1 LLPPPA
7 QTDPRPRRGVF
18 ARILAT
24 VLGASALALAAAG
37 CEYFTS
43 ERLAGLK
50 PGGAKDAAEAPGP
63 DPLAPASPGP
73 AASPDPATGEPFR
86 LTAAEVVAMLE
97 RVIRGNERELDDL
110 TPRLE
115 EQEELD
121 EARDVFQHLDDLKQ
135 SLDRERKKAQAAGE
149 PSRLEEID
157 RQAKALQAPWDL
169 ARGRLNLDLRAR
181 MLMLERIEILRTV
194 LAHDR
199 RRLAAVLTTGD
210 LAQFLDDD
218 RTPEPPP
225 APDQAV
231 PTPPIAQAAEAVA
244 ETKKPDDAPKA
255 VQIPI
260 IPGQPL
266 VPKEV
271 KAEEPAKKDAV
282 APAAEAA
289 KADAAKA
296 EASAPA
302 AAPGADAE
310 KKPTAPPSKELIS
323 AKKDLAARSTAV
335 QKLQERTMTL
345 DARMQSLARSLEIV
359 RELVEVS
366 RQSVQNATQT
376 RDYLQD
382 ELADGKPSAA
392 VQAWT
397 HDGGDALGSMDRRI
411 RAATEDEKRLRSRFE
426 EMVEERALVVDALQ
440 KTSLRAQSAQAGLE
454 QTQEKVEALQSPLS
468 SHNIRAWLWM
478 HGPSIVA
485 TLVVMSILYLLV
497 SRYAHK
503 IVEIFA
509 SRGLRGSK
517 AERDNRMDTLVS
529 VLQNTG
535 SVVVL
540 IGGGSTLLSQVGI
553 PITPLLGGAAVAGVA
568 VAFGAQNLI
577 KDFFYG
583 FMILLENQYKLK
595 DVVKIGDHS
604 GQVEQITLRMTAL
617 RDGDGGLHFLPNGST
632 TSVVNLTHGW
642 SSASFAV
649 RIAWEEDV
657 DRVIGIITDLG
668 KEIRQ
673 DPKLRLMIVDDLNM
687 MGVDALTDT
696 AVVILFSIKT
706 LPLQQWNVKREF
718 LKRLKKKFQEKKVLL
733 PPPPISAPP
742 S

>member
-1 LLPPPA
+1 MLPSPA
-7 QTDPRPRRGVF
+7 QIDPRPRLGVF
-18 ARILAT
+18 ARLLAT
-24 VLGASALALAAAG
+24 VVGASALALAAAG

-50 PGGAKDAAEAPGP
+50 PGGAKVPAEVPGP
-63 DPLAPASPGP
+63 DPLAPASP
-73 AASPDPATGEPFR
+73 ASAVPVDPATGEPFR
-86 LTAAEVVAMLE
+86 LTTAEVVSMLE

-115 EQEELD
+115 EQQELD

-149 PSRLEEID
+149 ASRVEEVD

-199 RRLAAVLTTGD
+199 RRLAAVLATGD
-210 LAQFLDDD
+210 LARFLDDD

-225 APDQAV
+225 SPDQTV
-231 PTPPIAQAAEAVA
+231 PTPPIVQAAEAVA
-244 ETKKPDDAPKA
+244 EAKKADDAPKT

-260 IPGQPL
+260 VPGQPL

-271 KAEEPAKKDAV
+271 EVKAEKKDAG
-282 APAAEAA
+282 ATAAEPA

-296 EASAPA
+296 EATAPA

-310 KKPTAPPSKELIS
+310 KKPAPTPSKELIS

-345 DARMQSLARSLEIV
+345 DARMQSLARSLDLV

-366 RQSVQNATQT
+366 RRSVENATQT

-397 HDGGDALGSMDRRI
+397 HDGGDTLGSMDRRI
-411 RAATEDEKRLRSRFE
+411 RTATEDEKRLRSRFE

-440 KTSLRAQSAQAGLE
+440 KTSLRAKSAQAGLE

-468 SHNIRAWLWM
+468 SHNIRAWLWL

-485 TLVVMSILYLLV
+485 TLVVMSVLYLLV

-540 IGGGSTLLSQVGI
+540 IGGVSTLLSQVGI
-553 PITPLLGGAAVAGVA
+553 PVAPLLGGAAVAGVA

-595 DVVKIGDHS
+595 DIVKIGDHS

-657 DRVIGIITDLG
+657 DRVIAIITDLG

-706 LPLQQWNVKREF
+706 LPLQQWAVKREF

-733 PPPPISAPP
+733 PPAPISAPT